1 MKIISLFNPTVAK
14 VFIKT
19 LVYQIIFNGKSPQEK
34 LNLKQAW
41 AKMVVSSFGFKIQII
56 GSPPIEKSFILVGN
70 HISFLDIPVL
80 MASLPEVTF
89 IAKDDLKKWPII
101 GSGAAA
107 VGTIFVSRT
116 SGSDRS
122 LVRDQVSKVLQEH
135 KSMVAIFPSGTT
147 CLYEDRPWKRGAF
160 EIAKQAQVPIQL
172 FKLSY
177 LPLRES
183 AYIDDDNL
191 LDQMAKLVEIKDK
204 QVTVT
209 WMEQFDS
216 IGDSEILANQL
227 RLKLIHE

>member
-1 MKIISLFNPTVAK
+1 
-14 VFIKT
+14 
-19 LVYQIIFNGKSPQEK
+19 
-34 LNLKQAW
+34 
-41 AKMVVSSFGFKIQII
+41 MVVKSFGFKIKII
-56 GSPPIEKSFILVGN
+56 GNPPINKSFILVGN

-101 GSGAAA
+101 GSGASA

-116 SGSDRS
+116 TGSDRS
-122 LVRDQVSKVLQEH
+122 HVRDQVSKILQDH

-147 CLYEDRPWKRGAF
+147 CLSEGRPWKKGAF

-172 FKLSY
+172 FKLNY
-177 LPLRES
+177 FPLRES

-191 LDQMAKLVEIKDK
+191 LEQMSKLVKIKDK
-204 QVTVT
+204 LVTLTWLEQV
-209 WMEQFDS
+209 ES

-227 RLKLIHE
+227 RLKLNHG